1 MPTVTALLASDPGT
15 TVDVPT
21 SSNVQLL
28 VPRGVAGALQW
39 TKNASSIDLPDN
51 PIVDPTPGH
60 DDIYA
65 ATDGTTTWSVV
76 VRWQPDPPGSVT
88 LSPGRGIATVGW
100 PAVPNEGQLSYY
112 EVALD
117 PQPATAQ
124 LPRRVKRSAASR
136 GTQRKLT
143 IDGLPP
149 DLYTGTVKSA
159 RTGPFGTVTSSP
171 ASTGVAAEVVPGTQT
186 YRFWVRAVLLLVA
199 VALVVGA
206 VLVLRSDPSSGNP
219 KHVSLNSWA
228 LWVAV
233 IADLAIFAFLAA
245 IVNPIGLLLGPD
257 NRLSTSRVNVGVW
270 TVVIAF
276 GIITLA
282 AFAYG
287 AAKYHIVNPC
297 ASKAPKSNAGDGI
310 CVNGHATAVGL
321 LDLAHTFKGGLTP
334 NYLVL
339 LGAPFVTLAGS
350 AFIVNRQI
358 GAGDRQKVQSTGP
371 AQFTDALTNDDG
383 SADLVDSQYLV
394 FTGVLLFYFLTSF
407 LPRPSR
413 LPDLPWGLVGLTGV
427 SAGTYLLNKSVA
439 TNGLTITSLE
449 SSTIKAGAS
458 DRVLGQNFLPEGS
471 SGLPAGGVSV
481 LLEGTNAPVTKVS
494 NSEIVFMVPSDT
506 PTGTYNVQVTT
517 AANVT
522 ASAGSLKV
530 T

>member
-1 MPTVTALLASDPGT
+1 M
-15 TVDVPT
+15 
-21 SSNVQLL
+21 
-28 VPRGVAGALQW
+28 
-39 TKNASSIDLPDN
+39 
-51 PIVDPTPGH
+51 
-60 DDIYA
+60 
-65 ATDGTTTWSVV
+65 
-76 VRWQPDPPGSVT
+76 
-88 LSPGRGIATVGW
+88 
-100 PAVPNEGQLSYY
+100 
-112 EVALD
+112 
-117 PQPATAQ
+117 
-124 LPRRVKRSAASR
+124 
-136 GTQRKLT
+136 
-143 IDGLPP
+143 
-149 DLYTGTVKSA
+149 
-159 RTGPFGTVTSSP
+159 
-171 ASTGVAAEVVPGTQT
+171 
-186 YRFWVRAVLLLVA
+186 
-199 VALVVGA
+199 
-206 VLVLRSDPSSGNP
+206 
-219 KHVSLNSWA
+219 
-228 LWVAV
+228 
-233 IADLAIFAFLAA
+233 
-245 IVNPIGLLLGPD
+245 
-257 NRLSTSRVNVGVW
+257 
-270 TVVIAF
+270 
-276 GIITLA
+276 
-282 AFAYG
+282 
-287 AAKYHIVNPC
+287 
-297 ASKAPKSNAGDGI
+297 
-310 CVNGHATAVGL
+310 GL